1 MSIKIIPKQVAI
13 PRCRSTGKW
22 YARAM
27 QIGTVTTEQLAEE
40 LSHSSSVTQADLV
53 AVLYSL
59 AVAIRTHLLQSERV
73 HLEGLGSLKVVVKSH
88 VTDKKEDVNDKLIY
102 SYRVLFNPDVS
113 FVMTGTGEKGGR
125 KGFYTKKLISG
136 IKADKI

>member
-22 YARAM
+22 YARA
-27 QIGTVTTEQLAEE
+27 QHIGTVSTEQLAEE

-59 AVAIRTHLLQSERV
+59 AVSIRTHLLQSEKV
-73 HLEGLGSLKVVVKSH
+73 HLEGLGTLKVVVKSH
-88 VTDKKEDVNDKLIY
+88 VAERKDEVSDKLIY
-102 SYRVLFNPDVS
+102 SFRVLFNPDTS
-113 FVMTGTGEKGGR
+113 FVLTGTGEKGGR

-136 IKADKI
+136 IKAEKI

>member
-22 YARAM
+22 YARA
-27 QIGTVTTEQLAEE
+27 QHIGTVSTEQLAEE
-40 LSHSSSVTQADLV
+40 LSHSSSVTQADFI

-59 AVAIRTHLLQSERV
+59 AVSIRTHLLQSEKV
-73 HLEGLGSLKVVVKSH
+73 HLEGLGTLKVVVKSH
-88 VTDKKEDVNDKLIY
+88 VAERKDEVSDKLIY
-102 SYRVLFNPDVS
+102 SFRVLFNPDTS
-113 FVMTGTGEKGGR
+113 FVLTGTGEKGGR

-136 IKADKI
+136 IKAEKI

>member
-13 PRCRSTGKW
+13 PKCRSTGKW

-88 VTDKKEDVNDKLIY
+88 VADRKEDVNDKLIY
-102 SYRVLFNPDVS
+102 SYRVLFNPDKV
-113 FVMTGTGEKGGR
+113 FNVTGAGENGGR
-125 KGFYTKKLISG
+125 KGYYTKKLISG
-136 IKADKI
+136 IKADTI

>member
-13 PRCRSTGKW
+13 PKCRSTGKW
-22 YARAM
+22 YARA
-27 QIGTVTTEQLAEE
+27 QHIGTVSTEQLAEE

-59 AVAIRTHLLQSERV
+59 AVAIRQHLLLSEKV
-73 HLEGLGSLKVVVKSH
+73 HLEGLGTLKVVVKSH
-88 VTDKKEDVNDKLIY
+88 VAERQEDVNDKLIY
-102 SYRVLFNPDVS
+102 SYRVLFNPDKT
-113 FVMTGTGEKGGR
+113 FCLTGTSEKGGR
-125 KGFYTKKLISG
+125 KGFYTQKLIEG